1 MIPIDKTVAKRL
13 TGQYIVALS
22 IVAILTICGH
32 TLIQFTLLDV
42 SDNSHVVNLAGRQR
56 MLSQRLTKL
65 YLLKTH
71 ASEAWDE
78 ESQVSFEQSFSNWK
92 KTHIGL
98 RDNELSDEKRY
109 EVNNSKK
116 INTMFKEI
124 DPFFKNMESLFGGI
138 MDGRSLPNSEV
149 LALLQNEKDFLKTMD
164 KIVYQYD
171 HEATQRVAILRAFEF
186 LILFLTLLTLFVEFI
201 FIFNPLANYVEGVIG
216 ELTSSEQNLLAA
228 NNQLSVSNKMLLK
241 TQEDLYKATQEKYE
255 NKRKQ
260 DQVRSAYLLEG
271 QEEERKRMS
280 REIHDGLGQMLTGIK
295 LSLGR
300 LNSPDMD
307 PKLRRAYEHMK
318 QLTNETIEATRAISF
333 NLMPTAL
340 NDFGIVSAL
349 KIFVHQAQNE
359 TDLQFSI
366 EVSSPEKRYTQNM
379 EINIYRI
386 VQEAINNIIKHASAT
401 VAKVKMHENNGL
413 LELSITDNGKGFDP
427 EKLKAERQSLIHNGL
442 ENIKMRV
449 TLLNGTFR
457 LTTLEGE
464 GTDIFIKLPF
474 ESIE

>member
-22 IVAILTICGH
+22 IVAILTIFGH
-32 TLIQFTLLDV
+32 TLIQISLLDV

-65 YLLKTH
+65 LLLRRYAPAKWTVEYQKTFESSFSDWQKTH
-71 ASEAWDE
+71 
-78 ESQVSFEQSFSNWK
+78 V
-92 KTHIGL
+92 GL
-98 RDNELSDEKRY
+98 RDNDLVDGKRY
-109 EVNNSKK
+109 EVNNSEL
-116 INTMFKEI
+116 INSMFEEI
-124 DPFFKNMESLFGGI
+124 APYYEQMEVIF
-138 MDGRSLPNSEV
+138 SELSRQKV
-149 LALLQNEKDFLKTMD
+149 IAMFDAAELLSHENDFLKTMD

-171 HEATQRVAILRAFEF
+171 REATQRVAILRAFEF
-186 LILFLTLLTLFVEFI
+186 LILFLTLLTLLVEFI
-201 FIFNPLANYVEGVIG
+201 FIFKPLANYVKGVIK
-216 ELTSSEQNLLAA
+216 ELINSEQNLLTA
-228 NNQLSVSNKMLLK
+228 NNQLSLANKRLLN
-241 TQEDLYKATQEKYE
+241 TQEDLHKATQEKYE
-255 NKRKQ
+255 NRRKQ

-271 QEEERKRMS
+271 QEEERRRMS

-300 LNSPDMD
+300 LNTPEME
-307 PKLRRAYEHMK
+307 PKLRKAYEHMK
-318 QLTNETIEATRAISF
+318 QLTNETIEATRVISF

-340 NDFGIVSAL
+340 NDFGIASAL
-349 KIFVHQAQNE
+349 KIFAHQAQNGNN
-359 TDLQFSI
+359 LKLSV
-366 EVSSPEKRYTQNM
+366 EVSNPEKRYPQTI

-386 VQEAINNIIKHASAT
+386 VQEAINNIIKHAGAT
-401 VAKVKMHENNGL
+401 AAKVKMEENNGL
-413 LELSITDNGKGFDP
+413 LELSITDNGKGFNL
-427 EKLKAERQSLIHNGL
+427 EKLKLTRQSLIHNGL
-442 ENIKMRV
+442 ENMKMRV